1 MTERP
6 PWFARNAAEREA
18 MVQWMHRQL
27 DELQAARLQPTGTDT
42 HKWLQE
48 DGPQIYYA
56 ERGRIEPLRKK
67 YPHLAPFLFAPPKR
81 KQVRVA
87 RYDAITTAVW
97 AVEQIGKIWKN
108 EYKLKKRPYRSGDQ
122 ILAVEIA
129 ALWMEVDP
137 DDIKTRM
144 KPSGPSGKKLSRAD

>member
-1 MTERP
+1 MTDKLP
-6 PWFARNAAEREA
+6 KWNDNEA
-18 MVQWMHRQL
+18 MVRWVHRQL
-27 DELQAARLQPTGTDT
+27 DELQAARWQQTGTGT

-48 DGPQIYYA
+48 DGPQIYHA
-56 ERGRIEPLRKK
+56 ERGHIEPLRKK
-67 YPHLAPFLFAPPKR
+67 YPRLAPFLFAPPKR
-81 KQVRVA
+81 QQERVA
-87 RYDAITTAVW
+87 RHDAITTAVW

-108 EYKLKKRPYRSGDQ
+108 EYKLKKRPYRRRGQ
-122 ILAVEIA
+122 ISAVEIA